1 MESFE
6 AIEEA
11 PDGVI
16 VNKWQQLY
24 LLLSEWL
31 EEEAEEGDAFD
42 EGWGSAL
49 VAVLEVIDNLN
60 EGKYPYNVH

>member
-1 MESFE
+1 MQE

-24 LLLSEWL
+24 LLLNEWL
-31 EEEAEEGDAFD
+31 EEADENSEFD
-42 EGWGSAL
+42 QGWGSAL
-49 VAVLEVIDNLN
+49 VAVLEAVDNLN

>member
-1 MESFE
+1 MQE
-6 AIEEA
+6 AIETA
-11 PDGVI
+11 DDGVV

-31 EEEAEEGDAFD
+31 DEEAEEGDAFD

-49 VAVLEVIDNLN
+49 MAVLDAINNLN
-60 EGKYPYNVH
+60 EGKYPYDIH

>member
-1 MESFE
+1 MQE
-6 AIEEA
+6 AIEEVN
-11 PDGVI
+11 GVT

-31 EEEAEEGDAFD
+31 DEEAEEGDAFD

-49 VAVLEVIDNLN
+49 MAVLDAINNLN
-60 EGKYPYNVH
+60 EGKYPYDIH